1 MINNATIETLSDNSF
16 WLRNYVYGPRCEKAK
31 IPILPAKIN
40 SSTILI
46 GKQISREEKNMAHHY
61 RCRIFWNI
69 SNLNVVVFFF
79 LKYIQIGFC
88 VMKRKSK
95 KCFHVYL
102 GIEFPNFYLKMISGF
117 FPAQTQ
123 EMQIEFISACTIRKG
138 IWQKPLTLW
147 WNVSCENY
155 SLFKLK

>member
-69 SNLNVVVFFF
+69 SNFNVVVFF

-102 GIEFPNFYLKMISGF
+102 GIEFPNFYFKMISGF
-117 FPAQTQ
+117 FSRANTRNANRIYFS
-123 EMQIEFISACTIRKG
+123 MHYKKRN
-138 IWQKPLTLW
+138 LTETTDVVVECQLW
-147 WNVSCENY
+147 
-155 SLFKLK
+155 KLLTV

>member
-1 MINNATIETLSDNSF
+1 MIKKLCLRSQVRESKDSHFASQDKLFNHINWETNFEGGKKYGLSLSMSYI
-16 WLRNYVYGPRCEKAK
+16 LKHLQLKRC
-31 IPILPAKIN
+31 
-40 SSTILI
+40 
-46 GKQISREEKNMAHHY
+46 
-61 RCRIFWNI
+61 CF
-69 SNLNVVVFFF
+69 FFF

-102 GIEFPNFYLKMISGF
+102 GIEFPNLYLKMISGF